1 MKLPRAELKKAR
13 IEIIPMIDT
22 IFFLLVF
29 FMMSSLQM
37 QTMSAPRVNLPRSQ
51 SAAGKTTN
59 KIVVTVDR
67 GGEYFVDKVPM
78 DFDEILPKL
87 KDEISR
93 NEDLVVVINA
103 DRDQRVGQV
112 QGLIDIAKQ
121 ADPSKLYLATAP
133 DTDAAGRP
141 MAGGPAPGPQ
151 PAGAS
156 RAAAAAA
163 ASPAPPAPPAPPQP

>member
-1 MKLPRAELKKAR
+1 MATGSISRRRTGVKLPRAELKKAR

-37 QTMSAPRVNLPRSQ
+37 QTMSAPRVNLPKSD
-51 SAAGKTTN
+51 SANQKTTN

-67 GGEYFVDKVPM
+67 GGQYYVDKVPV
-78 DFDEILPKL
+78 DFHEILPKL

-103 DRDQRVGQV
+103 DRDQRVGQI
-112 QGLIDIAKQ
+112 QGLIDLAKQ
-121 ADPSKLYLATAP
+121 AD
-133 DTDAAGRP
+133 
-141 MAGGPAPGPQ
+141 
-151 PAGAS
+151 
-156 RAAAAAA
+156 
-163 ASPAPPAPPAPPQP
+163 